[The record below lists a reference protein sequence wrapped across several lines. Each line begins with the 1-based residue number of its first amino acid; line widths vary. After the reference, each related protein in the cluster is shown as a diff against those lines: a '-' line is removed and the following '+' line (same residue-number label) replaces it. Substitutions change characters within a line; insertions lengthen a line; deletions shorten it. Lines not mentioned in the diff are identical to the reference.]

1 MQDNRYS
8 QDTADVSIDTDT
20 QAAQLASLT
29 AWLQLE
35 YTARLPL
42 DAVRVW
48 LKALGAASSV
58 WQASIT
64 QLAKLAGEPA
74 AIAFK
79 SPADAAKLQRQTYID
94 NALAW
99 LAAGQAGTRH
109 ILTWDHPDYPPQL
122 LTINDPPLVLFVQG
136 DAKALSLP
144 AVGIVGARNATQQG
158 IANARLFAQALAEKN
173 ITVISGLALGIDAA
187 AHEGALLAS
196 HNRYAT
202 VAVVGTGID
211 RVYPSSHREL
221 AHRIAAQGAV
231 VSEFPV
237 GTPPIAHN
245 FPRRNR
251 LIAGL
256 SRGVL
261 VVEAAVR
268 SGSLITA
275 RVAGEQGREVLAIP
289 GSIHAPL
296 SKGCHQLIKQ
306 GAKLVESAQDV
317 LEELRLVSLVSKDK
331 DKASKK
337 ADTNT
342 DTDTNADFDFDETDA
357 NSTEALLQAQ
367 LQKSGKRKLNVTTAK
382 PYAESTV
389 SQRDARPVALPPTDD
404 IVLAA
409 MGHTPM
415 DLDQIALATGLGTGA
430 LLSRLTE
437 LELMGD
443 LEVLE
448 GGRYQRLVA

>member
-1 MQDNRYS
+1 MTVPQNRLPTLLP
-8 QDTADVSIDTDT
+8 DEDPLA
-20 QAAQLASLT
+20 QAVALASLT

-35 YTARLPL
+35 YTAKLPL
-42 DAVRVW
+42 DAVRAW
-48 LKALGAASSV
+48 LSALKSASAV
-58 WQASIT
+58 VQASISV
-64 QLAKLAGEPA
+64 LASISGEAA
-74 AIAFK
+74 AIALK
-79 SPADAAKLQRQTYID
+79 SPKEAADIQRQSYID
-94 NALAW
+94 GALSW
-99 LAAGQAGTRH
+99 LAADTQGMRH
-109 ILTWDHPDYPPQL
+109 VLTWDHPLYPPQL

-136 DAKALSLP
+136 DARTLSLP

-158 IANARLFAQALAEKN
+158 IANAKLFAQALANKQ

-187 AHEGALLAS
+187 AHEGALLAD
-196 HNRYAT
+196 HNAQAT
-202 VAVVGTGID
+202 IAVVGTGID
-211 RVYPSSHREL
+211 RVYPSSHRDL

-317 LEELRLVSLVSKDK
+317 LEELRLIANDVDK
-331 DKASKK
+331 S
-337 ADTNT
+337 ADV
-342 DTDTNADFDFDETDA
+342 DGSVDA
-357 NSTEALLQAQ
+357 LMDQQ
-367 LQKSGKRKLNVTTAK
+367 LQKTSKRKLNTANTGAIQRAMHSK
-382 PYAESTV
+382 PAT
-389 SQRDARPVALPPTDD
+389 AFTPTDD
-404 IVLAA
+404 IVLSA
-409 MGHTPM
+409 MGHAPM
-415 DLDQIALATGLGTGA
+415 DLDQIARVTGLNTGE

-437 LELMGD
+437 LELLGD
-443 LEVLE
+443 LELLD
-448 GGRYQRLVA
+448 GGRYQRLVV

>member
-1 MQDNRYS
+1 MP
-8 QDTADVSIDTDT
+8 
-20 QAAQLASLT
+20 LT

-35 YTARLPL
+35 YTAKLPL
-42 DAVRVW
+42 DAVRAW
-48 LKALGAASSV
+48 LAALGSAVAILEASV
-58 WQASIT
+58 LD
-64 QLAKLAGEPA
+64 LANIAGEPA
-74 AIAFK
+74 ALAFK
-79 SPADAAKLQRQTYID
+79 TPNEAAALQRQTYID
-94 NALAW
+94 AALVW
-99 LAAGQAGTRH
+99 LTDDRYQEVRH
-109 ILTWDHPDYPPQL
+109 ILTWDSVNYPAQL

-136 DAKALSLP
+136 NPLTLSQM

-158 IANARLFAQALAEKN
+158 ILNARLFAQTLAEKN

-196 HNRYAT
+196 NNSYST
-202 VAVVGTGID
+202 IAVMGTGID
-211 RVYPSSHREL
+211 RVYPSSHRDL
-221 AHRIAAQGAV
+221 AHRIATKGAV
-231 VSEFPV
+231 ISEFPV

-256 SRGVL
+256 SRGIL

-306 GAKLVESAQDV
+306 GAKLVESAHDI
-317 LEELRLVSLVSKDK
+317 LEELHLLTDSDDESAALQITNHNQ
-331 DKASKK
+331 APKK
-337 ADTNT
+337 QSHKQLID
-342 DTDTNADFDFDETDA
+342 
-357 NSTEALLQAQ
+357 AQ
-367 LQKSGKRKLNVTTAK
+367 LQKTGKRKLPLSKASSNL
-382 PYAESTV
+382 
-389 SQRDARPVALPPTDD
+389 QMQALPLQKTELPATNDA
-404 IVLAA
+404 VLAA

-415 DLDQIALATGLGTGA
+415 DLDQIVLATALSTGEV
-430 LLSRLTE
+430 LSRLTE
-437 LELMGD
+437 LELLGD

-448 GGRYQRLVA
+448 GGRYQRLISHT

>member
-1 MQDNRYS
+1 
-8 QDTADVSIDTDT
+8 VSNLTD
-20 QAAQLASLT
+20 LIPLT

-35 YTARLPL
+35 YTAKLPL
-42 DAVRVW
+42 NAVRAW
-48 LKALGAASSV
+48 LAALGSALAIFEASVSDL
-58 WQASIT
+58 ASI
-64 QLAKLAGEPA
+64 AGEPA

-79 SPADAAKLQRQTYID
+79 TPNEAAALQRQTYID
-94 NALAW
+94 AALVW
-99 LAAGQAGTRH
+99 LTDDRYQDARH
-109 ILTWDHPDYPPQL
+109 ILTWDSADYPAQL

-136 DAKALSLP
+136 NPLALSQI

-158 IANARLFAQALAEKN
+158 ILNARSFAQTLAEKN

-196 HNRYAT
+196 NNSHST
-202 VAVVGTGID
+202 IAVMGTGID
-211 RVYPSSHREL
+211 RVYPSSHRDL
-221 AHRIAAQGAV
+221 AHRIATKGAV
-231 VSEFPV
+231 ISEFPV

-256 SRGVL
+256 SRGIL

-306 GAKLVESAQDV
+306 GAKLVESAQDI
-317 LEELRLVSLVSKDK
+317 LEELHLLTDSDDESATLQITDHSQ
-331 DKASKK
+331 APKK
-337 ADTNT
+337 QSHKQLID
-342 DTDTNADFDFDETDA
+342 
-357 NSTEALLQAQ
+357 AQ
-367 LQKSGKRKLNVTTAK
+367 LQKTGKRKLPLSKASSNLQMQALKLQKTELPATN
-382 PYAESTV
+382 
-389 SQRDARPVALPPTDD
+389 DA
-404 IVLAA
+404 VLAA
-409 MGHTPM
+409 MGHAPM
-415 DLDQIALATGLGTGA
+415 DLDQIVLATTLSTGEV
-430 LLSRLTE
+430 LSRLTE
-437 LELMGD
+437 LELLGD

-448 GGRYQRLVA
+448 GGRYQRLISHT

>member
-1 MQDNRYS
+1 MLASSDSAPIQVP
-8 QDTADVSIDTDT
+8 DVSAV
-20 QAAQLASLT
+20 QVAQLEHLA

-35 YTARLPL
+35 YTAKLPL
-42 DAVRVW
+42 DAVRAWLSALKSASAVVQASMTALASIAGESAAVL
-48 LKALGAASSV
+48 LKAPTEAAH
-58 WQASIT
+58 T
-64 QLAKLAGEPA
+64 
-74 AIAFK
+74 
-79 SPADAAKLQRQTYID
+79 QRQAYID
-94 NALAW
+94 SALAW
-99 LAAGQAGTRH
+99 LSADTYGVRH

-136 DAKALSLP
+136 DARALSLP

-158 IANARLFAQALAEKN
+158 IANAKLFAQALANKQ
-173 ITVISGLALGIDAA
+173 VVVVSGLALGIDAA
-187 AHEGALLAS
+187 AHEGALLAN
-196 HNRYAT
+196 HNPHAT
-202 VAVVGTGID
+202 IAVVGTGID
-211 RVYPSSHREL
+211 RVYPSSHRDL

-317 LEELRLVSLVSKDK
+317 LEELRLNTPNVN
-331 DKASKK
+331 ANTHA
-337 ADTNT
+337 AD
-342 DTDTNADFDFDETDA
+342 DTQTAARDA
-357 NSTEALLQAQ
+357 GFMAEAEAVNIDDLLSQQ
-367 LQKSGKRKLNVTTAK
+367 LQKTSKRKLNPTKNAVKVSTANK
-382 PYAESTV
+382 LPPT
-389 SQRDARPVALPPTDD
+389 LPPTDD

-415 DLDQIALATGLGTGA
+415 DLDQIAMATGLNTGA

-437 LELMGD
+437 LELLGD
-443 LEVLE
+443 LELLE